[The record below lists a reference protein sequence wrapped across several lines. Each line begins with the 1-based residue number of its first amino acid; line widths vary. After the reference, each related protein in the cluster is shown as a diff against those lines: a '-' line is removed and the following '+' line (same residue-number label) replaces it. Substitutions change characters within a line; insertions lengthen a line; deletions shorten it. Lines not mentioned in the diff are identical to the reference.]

1 MPEAIDEIQKLI
13 RKLTGYVSA
22 TRFLITADHGFIYKR
37 DRLQEYDKISMDKE
51 QISLVNKRYLLSLEP
66 VKNEA
71 LVSRAMTYLGKL
83 NQFYVTTPMGVDII
97 KAPGGGQNYVHG
109 GSSLQEMII
118 PVVKVIT
125 YKENRIPVLLMLNY
139 HIVQTALQILWY
151 IWISCRWKQ

>member
-1 MPEAIDEIQKLI
+1 M
-13 RKLTGYVSA
+13 
-22 TRFLITADHGFIYKR
+22 
-37 DRLQEYDKISMDKE
+37 QEYDKISMDKE

-125 YKENRIPVLLMLNY
+125 YKGKQDTSAVNVELSYSSNRITDIMVYLDFMQMEAVTDTMKPRKLIACGL
-139 HIVQTALQILWY
+139 
-151 IWISCRWKQ
+151 